1 MQDVSID
8 GPILQLL
15 KREGVERDGFDRHE
29 KAKHVRASKIF
40 GRRVALAKTSFIHM
54 SVPFLRPSCANR
66 LATEVPFPPTYATVR
81 EQGGR

>member
-1 MQDVSID
+1 
-8 GPILQLL
+8 
-15 KREGVERDGFDRHE
+15 
-29 KAKHVRASKIF
+29 
-40 GRRVALAKTSFIHM
+40 M